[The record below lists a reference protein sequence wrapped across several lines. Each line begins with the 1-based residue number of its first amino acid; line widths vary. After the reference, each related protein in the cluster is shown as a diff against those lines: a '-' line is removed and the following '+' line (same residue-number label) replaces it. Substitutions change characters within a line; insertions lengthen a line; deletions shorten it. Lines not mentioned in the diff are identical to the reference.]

1 MYKNVEKG
9 GRHVEV
15 AFGLIG
21 GLGLFLY
28 GMNVMAAGLEKSA
41 GDKLKR
47 FIEILTSNRIMA
59 VIVGALV
66 TMVVQSS
73 SATTVMVVGFV
84 NAGVMKLTQAVGV
97 IMGANIGTTITA
109 QLVSFKLTKIAPVA
123 VGIGVG
129 IWIFSSNRKVKTFS
143 EIIIGFG
150 ILFLGMDMM
159 KNAVEPLKGYEGF
172 TNLLRSFGNDNI
184 FDKTLAIFAGF
195 GITAILQSSSATTSL
210 LIALASKGL
219 LPISSAFPV
228 LLGTNIGTCVT
239 AMISSVGANK
249 TAKRA
254 ALAHLLFNVIGTVL
268 FVIFLAKPTLWAVT
282 KLSVAPERQLA
293 NAHTLFNIANTLLL
307 LPFASLLVYVVN
319 RVIPYDPDEEKE
331 IQGIKYIDDRI
342 LETPSIA
349 IGQVIKE
356 VLHMGNVAL
365 ESYNSSIKAFFEK
378 SEKHA
383 GETFKVEKI
392 VNEMEREIASYLLKV
407 SNTEVSSKQR
417 EMIEGLFNTIND
429 IERVGDHADN
439 LAELAMYRIENK
451 LNFSDKA
458 LEELRT
464 MHERV
469 VKSYKE
475 ALTALK
481 SGDIQAAQRVI
492 EREGEID
499 LMEKNLRANHI
510 GRLNK
515 QQCIPG
521 SGVIFL
527 DIISNLERIADHASN
542 IALAVMDYNR
552 K

>member
-1 MYKNVEKG
+1 MEI
-9 GRHVEV
+9 

-28 GMNVMAAGLEKSA
+28 GMNVMAGGLEKSA
-41 GDKLKR
+41 GDKLKK
-47 FIEILTSNRIMA
+47 FIEILTSNRIMG
-59 VIVGALV
+59 VIVGAMV

-109 QLVSFKLTKIAPVA
+109 QLVSFKLTEIAPIA

-129 IWIFSSNRKVKTFS
+129 VWLFSSNRKVKTFA

-159 KNAVEPLKGYEGF
+159 KHAVKPLKDYEGF
-172 TNLLRSFGNDNI
+172 TNLLQSFGQPNV
-184 FDKTLAIFAGF
+184 FDKALAILTGF

-210 LIALASKGL
+210 LIALASQGL
-219 LPISSAFPV
+219 LPIESAFPV

-254 ALAHLLFNVIGTVL
+254 AVVHLLFNVIGTVL
-268 FVIFLAKPTLWAVT
+268 FIILLAKPTLWFVT
-282 KLSVAPERQLA
+282 QASSIPERQLA
-293 NAHTLFNIANTLLL
+293 NAHTLFNIANTILL
-307 LPFASLLVYVVN
+307 LPFASLLVNAVQKI
-319 RVIPYDPDEEKE
+319 IPYDPNEEKE

-349 IGQVIKE
+349 IGQVMKE

-365 ESYNSSIKAFFEK
+365 QSYESSIRAFFER
-378 SEKHA
+378 SEKLAH
-383 GETFKVEKI
+383 ETFKVEKI
-392 VNEMEREIASYLLKV
+392 VNEMESEIAGYLLKV
-407 SNTEVSSKQR
+407 SNSEVSGKQR
-417 EMIEGLFNTIND
+417 EIIEGLFNTIND

-439 LAELAMYRIENK
+439 LAELAVYRIENK
-451 LNFSDKA
+451 LEFSDKA
-458 LEELRT
+458 LEELDF
-464 MHERV
+464 MHGRV

-481 SGDIQAAQRVI
+481 TGNHQTAKRVI

-499 LMEKNLRANHI
+499 HMEKTLRANHI

-515 QQCIPG
+515 HQCVPG
-521 SGVIFL
+521 SGIIFL

-542 IALAVMDYNR
+542 IALAVLDYN